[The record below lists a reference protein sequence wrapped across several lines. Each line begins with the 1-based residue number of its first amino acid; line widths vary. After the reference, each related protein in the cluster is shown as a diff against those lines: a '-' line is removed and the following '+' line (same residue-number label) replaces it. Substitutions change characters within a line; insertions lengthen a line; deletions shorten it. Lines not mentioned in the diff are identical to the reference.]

1 MTDLERQILDC
12 TKSEGF
18 LQNLQETVEEIQ
30 NNSEFKK
37 MDVADKAAIMAVISL
52 RASLATEDKSNQET
66 EVKALWRFIR
76 YLTEIQMP
84 LRFTDFTYLLFPG
97 NEKYFANILTPTAFN
112 IIQRQAAAM
121 LKNENY
127 ENEEHKAHLEKI
139 VGGQMPYGYS
149 LEMPSVKEEEEDE
162 EQD

>member
-30 NNSEFKK
+30 NNSGFNK
-37 MDVADKAAIMAVISL
+37 MDAADKAAIMAVISL

-139 VGGQMPYGYS
+139 ANGQMPYGYS
-149 LEMPSVKEEEEDE
+149 LEMPSIKEEEEDE

>member
-18 LQNLQETVEEIQ
+18 LQNLQKTVEEIQ

-37 MDVADKAAIMAVISL
+37 MDVADKAAIMAIISL
-52 RASLATEDKSNQET
+52 RASLATEDKLNQET

-127 ENEEHKAHLEKI
+127 EDEEHKAHLEKI

-149 LEMPSVKEEEEDE
+149 LEMPSIKEEEEDE
-162 EQD
+162 KQD

>member
-18 LQNLQETVEEIQ
+18 LQNLQKTVEEIQ

-52 RASLATEDKSNQET
+52 RASLATEDKLNQET

-127 ENEEHKAHLEKI
+127 EDEEHKAHLEKI

-149 LEMPSVKEEEEDE
+149 LEMPSIKEEEEDE
-162 EQD
+162 KQD

>member
-18 LQNLQETVEEIQ
+18 LQNLQKTVEEIQ

-52 RASLATEDKSNQET
+52 RASLATEDKLNQET

-127 ENEEHKAHLEKI
+127 EDEEHKAHLEKI

-149 LEMPSVKEEEEDE
+149 LEMPSIKEEEEDE
-162 EQD
+162 K

>member
-18 LQNLQETVEEIQ
+18 LQNLQKTVEEIQ

-66 EVKALWRFIR
+66 EVKTLWRFIR

>member
-149 LEMPSVKEEEEDE
+149 LEMPSIKEEEEDE
-162 EQD
+162 KQD

>member
-18 LQNLQETVEEIQ
+18 LQNLQKTVEEIQ

-52 RASLATEDKSNQET
+52 RASLATENKSNQET

-127 ENEEHKAHLEKI
+127 EDEEHKAHLEKI

-149 LEMPSVKEEEEDE
+149 LEMPSIKEEEEDE
-162 EQD
+162 KQD

>member
-18 LQNLQETVEEIQ
+18 LQNLQKTVEEIQ

-52 RASLATEDKSNQET
+52 RASLATEDKLNQET

-127 ENEEHKAHLEKI
+127 EDEEHKAHLEKI
-139 VGGQMPYGYS
+139 IGGQMPYGYS
-149 LEMPSVKEEEEDE
+149 LEMPSIKEEEEDE
-162 EQD
+162 KQD

>member
-18 LQNLQETVEEIQ
+18 LQNLQKTVEEIQ

-162 EQD
+162 KQD

>member
-12 TKSEGF
+12 TKNEDF
-18 LQNLQETVEEIQ
+18 LQNLQKTVEEIQ

-52 RASLATEDKSNQET
+52 RASLATEDKLNQET

-149 LEMPSVKEEEEDE
+149 LEMPSIKEEEEDE
-162 EQD
+162 KQD